1 MSIKSG
7 TDYYKDLI
15 KKLAEGKRNIAIWYN
30 TINSVINVILIVL
43 IVYFFYKIKGKGE
56 ISSNVLYILLL
67 IIGIICILIFPTSWL
82 LYKYFYNSSSINND
96 LGNTKNL
103 CHAITTIPNKTPT
116 LQIQNPI
123 ANSMMDLSV
132 KDFFWAS
139 CYKPYRVENNGIYND
154 SKYMLKEAMEMGFRS
169 MYLNVGYKTDKL
181 VIGDVEGIDIS
192 EAFDIIDSK
201 YTTAVPSILVFNI
214 KYGDKKDIHQKLYN
228 IIEKKFGSKRLGVS
242 YSNNGLSG
250 TNLINN
256 LPIKDALGKYII
268 ILTGYPT
275 SNEQL
280 NYITNG
286 VMSTKFQ
293 QFNVLNYSKSNE
305 KKGITSN
312 IVNIKGFIEDN
323 KKYMNGVIPNKTEI
337 NVEDCNKYG
346 VNFCFLD
353 LTLYKGETSNRTYNS
368 ILQFKDNCLV
378 EKPKELIY
386 FPPPPKKIIP
396 QNKDLSYAP
405 RKLEVPGTI
414 PGFVPSFLTY

>member
-1 MSIKSG
+1 MSIKTG
-7 TDYYKDLI
+7 TDYYNDLI
-15 KKLAEGKRNIAIWYN
+15 KKLADGKKNISFWYN
-30 TINSVINVILIVL
+30 SINSIINIILIIL
-43 IVYFFYKIKGKGE
+43 IVYFFYKIEGN
-56 ISSNVLYILLL
+56 ISMNSSYIIL
-67 IIGIICILIFPTSWL
+67 IVIGIIMLFIFPTSWL
-82 LYKYFYNSSSINND
+82 MYKFFYNTNEINND

-103 CHAITTIPNKTPT
+103 CHAITIIPNKTPS
-116 LQIQNPI
+116 LQIENPI
-123 ANSMMDLSV
+123 ANSMMDLSI
-132 KDFFWAS
+132 KDFYWAS

-154 SKYMLKEAMEMGFRS
+154 SKYMLKEAMDMGFRS
-169 MYLNVGYKTDKL
+169 MYLNVDYKNKKL
-181 VIGDVEGIDIS
+181 VIGDIEGIDIN

-228 IIEKKFGSKRLGVS
+228 IIENKFGSRRLGVS
-242 YSNNGLSG
+242 YSNNGLNG

-256 LPIKDALGKYII
+256 LAVKDALGKYII
-268 ILTGYPT
+268 IFTGYPT

-280 NYITNG
+280 NYIVNG
-286 VMSTKFQ
+286 VMSPKFQ
-293 QFNVLNYSKSNE
+293 QFNVINYSKSNE
-305 KKGITSN
+305 KRGITSN
-312 IVNIKGFIEDN
+312 VVDIKGFKEDN

-346 VNFCFLD
+346 INFCFLD

-368 ILQFKDNCLV
+368 ILQFKDNCII

-405 RKLEVPGTI
+405 RKLDVPGT
-414 PGFVPSFLTY
+414 PSGFVPSFLTY